1 MCKFTACRRTTG
13 EKNRP
18 QTSFTSS
25 TKNTDL
31 IEFLTIL
38 SGKGTSLL
46 TSRLNRVKEI
56 LSKETRHKEIN

>member
-1 MCKFTACRRTTG
+1 MCKFTAGRRTTG